1 MLYAVYSVMMEKVLI
16 HISDVSQGYIVWY
29 IVTNISEEC
38 VASLFK
44 ALNTVTSTQ
53 TVMLYMLCF
62 CHRNKTACW

>member
-1 MLYAVYSVMMEKVLI
+1 MMENVLI

-44 ALNTVTSTQ
+44 ALHTMTSTN
-53 TVMLYMLCF
+53 V
-62 CHRNKTACW
+62 A